1 MTDSDRRGG
10 PGRECVR
17 VGGDDCGGG
26 CRDRAAGPLHGAAR
40 TPCGTLES
48 VFITYAGGGLLV
60 ALAMLMQR
68 GGNLAAAAGA
78 PWYAYTAGALGL
90 IIVGTLAYSAPRLG
104 LVAAFTVFV
113 AAQFAMGAMV
123 DHFGWLGSAV
133 RPLTLPKWI
142 GMAVVLAG
150 VWLIVRD

>member
-1 MTDSDRRGG
+1 VNVYGLVAMTA
-10 PGRECVR
+10 
-17 VGGDDCGGG
+17 VGGVATALQAHFMGLLE
-26 CRDRAAGPLHGAAR
+26 RRA
-40 TPCGTLES
+40 GTLES

>member
-1 MTDSDRRGG
+1 MNVYGLVAMTA
-10 PGRECVR
+10 
-17 VGGDDCGGG
+17 VGGVATALQAHFMGLLE
-26 CRDRAAGPLHGAAR
+26 RRA
-40 TPCGTLES
+40 GTLES